1 MLRAPTAPCR
11 NWGLVLGGTK
21 AIPTSP
27 ISPPMSNA
35 PAPCL
40 LGGLQL
46 NSPSVTYLCLGLG
59 SQICFPSFFRYCH
72 HIQISRKYPGN
83 GEVLFS
89 ALFHLWSQLQRHI
102 SALLKEFVDNQL
114 AEWEGVNST
123 GTTGLC
129 SQEQKISWAT
139 LADFYLPPIWERGK
153 KSVFFSLLHFF
164 VLAWT
169 AILFRWASSLLL
181 QYDLESHSFSGCF
194 AWLQALSFLVK
205 MKFIF

>member
-1 MLRAPTAPCR
+1 MLQLPAF
-11 NWGLVLGGTK
+11 LVAFSWTPPQL
-21 AIPTSP
+21 PTSAWDWGP
-27 ISPPMSNA
+27 KSASPPSSDTA
-35 PAPCL
+35 TIWC
-40 LGGLQL
+40 
-46 NSPSVTYLCLGLG
+46 
-59 SQICFPSFFRYCH
+59 
-72 HIQISRKYPGN
+72 KYPGN

-129 SQEQKISWAT
+129 SQERKISWAT